1 MTMSSS
7 SAAVYSSSVLCT
19 EIVENG
25 NVRPPESVL
34 VLRLR
39 GDAESK
45 EETKRQTSELLRL

>member
-1 MTMSSS
+1 MTSSSS